1 MIQAQ
6 TLEQAQA
13 IVNSSPHARGGM
25 LADSGAGRGVAS
37 AYWALT
43 FLRVGLCSRPH
54 SRAMAMGKQL
64 TPTNHVLTLLHI
76 TRTVLLYG

>member
-6 TLEQAQA
+6 TLEEAQA
-13 IVNSSPHARGGM
+13 LVNSSPHARGGM
-25 LADSGAGRGVAS
+25 LADSGAGRGVA